1 MKKLLLIL
9 IYFFVSFAVKTESN
23 DFSGKKLLCNDSIS
37 INELFSMVGF
47 DFYSKEMIFYQL
59 RTTTGIL
66 NIFKGKYKTNSQ
78 TITFSF
84 SGLDNFLL
92 VLDRQDLTVNIKG
105 DDIPLYRCEKIDENL
120 EIYFNNLQKKIK
132 DELKSK

>member
-1 MKKLLLIL
+1 MKKLLLIF
-9 IYFFVSFAVKTESN
+9 IYFFVSFAVKTESH

-37 INELFSMVGF
+37 VNKLFSMVGF
-47 DFYSKEMIFYQL
+47 DFYGKEMTFYQL

-78 TITFSF
+78 TITFSL

-92 VLDRQDLTVNIKG
+92 ELDRQDLTVNLKG

>member
-37 INELFSMVGF
+37 VNKLFSMVGF
-47 DFYSKEMIFYQL
+47 DFYGKEMTFYQL

-92 VLDRQDLTVNIKG
+92 ELDRQDLTVNLKG

>member
-1 MKKLLLIL
+1 
-9 IYFFVSFAVKTESN
+9 
-23 DFSGKKLLCNDSIS
+23 
-37 INELFSMVGF
+37 MVGF

-92 VLDRQDLTVNIKG
+92 ELDRQDLTVNLKG

>member
-9 IYFFVSFAVKTESN
+9 ICLFISYEVKSESN
-23 DFSGKKLLCNDSIS
+23 DLSGKKLLCNDSIS
-37 INELFSMVGF
+37 INKLFSMVGF
-47 DFYSKEMIFYQL
+47 DFYGKEMTFYQL

-92 VLDRQDLTVNIKG
+92 ELDRQDLTVNLKG

>member
-9 IYFFVSFAVKTESN
+9 ICLFISYEVKSESN
-23 DFSGKKLLCNDSIS
+23 DLSGKKLLCNDSIS

-78 TITFSF
+78 KITFSF

-92 VLDRQDLTVNIKG
+92 ELDRQDLTVNLKG

>member
-1 MKKLLLIL
+1 
-9 IYFFVSFAVKTESN
+9 
-23 DFSGKKLLCNDSIS
+23 
-37 INELFSMVGF
+37 MVGF
-47 DFYSKEMIFYQL
+47 DFYDKEMTFYQL

-92 VLDRQDLTVNIKG
+92 ELDRQDLTINLKG
-105 DDIPLYRCEKIDENL
+105 DDAPLYSCEELNGDL

-132 DELKSK
+132 DELKSKLKV